1 MAPIDCRLSSLVLR
15 TGAATVVV
23 PSVFSVIVRAPFTSP
38 SATVATRVVSV
49 ASAPVTAAEVS
60 AASSEAEITSEFTV
74 VPFVPTI
81 FTVRVGVPD
90 VVLTVVAEREDVL

>member
-15 TGAATVVV
+15 GSATVVV
-23 PSVFSVIVRAPFTSP
+23 PSAFSVSVRAPFTSP

-81 FTVRVGVPD
+81 FTVRVGVPEE
-90 VVLTVVAEREDVL
+90 VSTVLAESVEVL